1 MTTNPPDTIFSID
14 NETSIQGISLA
25 ALYTANSLNLTVCP
39 ENVYSEDQKSYR
51 VYANLPISL
60 FGILS
65 NIVNIIVFADS
76 EMHSMLVNHFLL
88 ALSIS
93 DLILLIANLLFLILP
108 VFVGETH
115 SFFWND
121 TFP

>member
-1 MTTNPPDTIFSID
+1 MAI
-14 NETSIQGISLA
+14 
-25 ALYTANSLNLTVCP
+25 YTANSLNLTVCP

-76 EMHSMLVNHFLL
+76 EMRTMLVNHFLL

-93 DLILLIANLLFLILP
+93 DLVLLICNFFFLVLP
-108 VFVGETH
+108 VVIGETE
-115 SFFWND
+115 
-121 TFP
+121 